1 MEIDLSSPDIMSS
14 SEAAK
19 IWGKNRDYVRTSLK
33 QNPSKWKKGTWR
45 KFGKQIIVTSE
56 GMELVTGEKDPRK

>member
-33 QNPSKWKKGTWR
+33 QNPSKWKKGPGGNLEN
-45 KFGKQIIVTSE
+45 K
-56 GMELVTGEKDPRK
+56 